1 MVFFNLLIFIFLG
14 VLLLIIL
21 VPLFFIRLLSGR
33 GRGFRG
39 ATPDNGY
46 VYRPRGK
53 KEGEVSVQGEDP
65 SSEEKIVSDDIG
77 EYVDFEEVDERKK

>member
-21 VPLFFIRLLSGR
+21 VPLFFVRFLTGR
-33 GRGFRG
+33 ARGFKNN
-39 ATPDNGY
+39 PSDNGY
-46 VYRPRGK
+46 VHRPRGK
-53 KEGEVSVQGEDP
+53 KEGEVSIHGEDS

-77 EYVDFEEVDERKK
+77 EYVDFEEVKERK